1 MLANGSISGPFSRPY
16 LDQFGDAGRNNY
28 LGPAF
33 FNTDLSIAKNTPI
46 RENLTAQ
53 FRFDAFNFFN
63 YISPANPGNTCIDC
77 AGAGIITGM
86 AIGQSPRQ
94 LEFSVTFIF

>member
-1 MLANGSISGPFSRPY
+1 MDRFPDHFPGLTSINLEML
-16 LDQFGDAGRNNY
+16 DATTIM
-28 LGPAF
+28 GPAF